1 MPQLAN
7 VIDAYLGGQ
16 PVSTRLKPMT
26 LRIYLYEGQD
36 RNQMAERGEII
47 GVVGQQRS
55 SSP

>member
-1 MPQLAN
+1 MPQLPN